1 MLFICL
7 FPLRGYSRIEEKRKF
22 KSHDLTASIFENKI
36 QEKEGEKNKENR
48 KYSRQF
54 TNTHTYISHQFHD
67 ITRHLIKAFI
77 PE

>member
-36 QEKEGEKNKENR
+36 QEKEGEKKQG
-48 KYSRQF
+48 KQK
-54 TNTHTYISHQFHD
+54 IQ
-67 ITRHLIKAFI
+67 
-77 PE
+77 